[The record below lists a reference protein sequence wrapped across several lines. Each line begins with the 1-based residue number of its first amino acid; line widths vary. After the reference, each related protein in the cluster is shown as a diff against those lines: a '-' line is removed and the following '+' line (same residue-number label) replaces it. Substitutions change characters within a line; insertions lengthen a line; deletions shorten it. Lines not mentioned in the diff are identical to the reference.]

1 MPVATKDC
9 MTDEQG
15 AERRGA
21 QQESTAERERKKNPA
36 NQQDLEKPP
45 DGRDVPPAS
54 GKEGKRDP
62 DSPWM
67 GGG

>member
-1 MPVATKDC
+1 

-15 AERRGA
+15 DEQRGA
-21 QQESTAERERKKNPA
+21 QNETAAEREAKKNPA
-36 NQQDLEKPP
+36 NRQDFDKPP
-45 DGRDVPPAS
+45 QGRDEPPADAV
-54 GKEGKRDP
+54 KPGKRDP

>member
-1 MPVATKDC
+1 

-15 AERRGA
+15 QERRGA
-21 QQESTAERERKKNPA
+21 QNESAAEREAKKNPT
-36 NQQDLEKPP
+36 NQQDLTKPAA
-45 DGRDVPPAS
+45 GRDEPPADS
-54 GKEGKRDP
+54 ATAGKRDP

>member
-1 MPVATKDC
+1 

-15 AERRGA
+15 DEQRGA
-21 QQESTAERERKKNPA
+21 QNESPAEREAKKNPA
-36 NQQDLEKPP
+36 NQQDLNKPSPGRDKPP
-45 DGRDVPPAS
+45 AEAVKS
-54 GKEGKRDP
+54 GKRDP